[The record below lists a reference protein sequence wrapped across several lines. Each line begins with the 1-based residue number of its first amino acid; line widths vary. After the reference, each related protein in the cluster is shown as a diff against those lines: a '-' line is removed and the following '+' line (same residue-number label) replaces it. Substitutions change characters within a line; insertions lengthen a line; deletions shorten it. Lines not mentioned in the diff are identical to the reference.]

1 MPVNSRVLMPENV
14 SSDEFCKYGAM
25 INFDELDN
33 LVGQLL
39 TYVDATYTDLEQR
52 KAHKSIIKNIA
63 RSWYYEC
70 EESHPVKAKFV
81 KGGNPNDLAYAVWD
95 RSNDGVRQFN

>member
-1 MPVNSRVLMPENV
+1 MSSKSKEQNV
-14 SSDEFCKYGAM
+14 TSDTYHKYGAM
-25 INFDELDN
+25 INFDELDS

-70 EESHPVKAKFV
+70 EEQYPIKARFV
-81 KGGNPNDLAYAVWD
+81 NGGNPNDLTYEKWE
-95 RSNDGVRQFN
+95 REFGNTRPFSN